1 MQEEDRD
8 LGLKHHVP
16 ELAQVAAL
24 DSLANVSPMP
34 VVSMYGAKRSY
45 DNKAMPETPACD
57 CVLVRVR
64 VRAHA

>member
-24 DSLANVSPMP
+24 DSLANVSLMP
-34 VVSMYGAKRSY
+34 VSMYGAKRSY
-45 DNKAMPETPACD
+45 DNKAMPATPACD